1 MRRTNLSV
9 QYVLRAIQRR
19 WRLVAGIGLLTV
31 VAVGI
36 FVFGRK
42 HHAVPVRYRSIV
54 TERVGQT
61 PPKQKSTSKKKSNS
75 TSTTAPTA
83 NLVLSGPQ
91 KFALQRGLRDQA
103 LTRAR
108 LRANAG
114 IGFSAKLDDTQTVLS
129 LIVTAPTRLQAQTV
143 ARDWATVFTN
153 ARKANARAEI
163 IKQRL
168 QLQRHVA
175 TLHNELVRVDAQLV
189 KLMPIVYHGIL
200 RFDAPNGNLRSG
212 KNATVGPPPVPEQ
225 GSVHALNLAFERIQL
240 LSAVETFGQQAAADR
255 LLAVT
260 TKGVFATI
268 LSQSPPVR
276 VAKVQATT
284 LPALGGLF
292 GGLLFALAAALLVD
306 RADRTIRDPE
316 EAALTFAAPVLS
328 IIPADGDEFAV
339 VAEPNSLAAEAYR
352 GLAAMS
358 IATDRLPKAMMVS
371 SPTGDAHAQ
380 VAANFAAALSRLGL
394 KVALMA
400 MSVEQDWF
408 LEAFTSTGTGMVRLP
423 ELLQRAQSGTLP
435 TGWRDGLPATEFAP
449 NLVVVPPADEPLLHL
464 PIDGLP
470 ALLQELADGGV
481 DVTVIAGPPM
491 LEEADATIVA
501 WATRN
506 VLWAI
511 IPGEVTRAEARAA
524 ASRMELAG
532 VTPFGVVMVEP
543 QTIGV

>member
-1 MRRTNLSV
+1 
-9 QYVLRAIQRR
+9 
-19 WRLVAGIGLLTV
+19 LLTV

-42 HHAVPVRYRSIV
+42 HHTVPVRYRSIV
-54 TERVGQT
+54 TERVGNA
-61 PPKQKSTSKKKSNS
+61 PPKQKNSTSKKKSKSS
-75 TSTTAPTA
+75 TSTTLPTV
-83 NLVLSGPQ
+83 NIVLSGPQ
-91 KFALQRGLRDQA
+91 KFALQRGLRDLA
-103 LTRAR
+103 LTKSH
-108 LRANAG
+108 LRTNAG
-114 IGFSAKLDDTQTVLS
+114 IGFNAKLDATQSVLS
-129 LIVTAPTRLQAQTV
+129 LIVTAPTRLEAQSV
-143 ARDWATVFTN
+143 AHSWATVFSN
-153 ARKANARAEI
+153 ARKANARAAGF
-163 IKQRL
+163 RY
-168 QLQRHVA
+168 RHQVQTKVG
-175 TLHNELVRVDAQLV
+175 TLHTELVKVDAQLI

-200 RFDAPNGNLRSG
+200 RFDAPNGNLKAT
-212 KNATVGPPPVPEQ
+212 KNGAAAPPPVPEQ

-240 LSAVETFGQQAAADR
+240 LAAVEKFGQLAASQKFSS
-255 LLAVT
+255 LANT
-260 TKGVFATI
+260 TVATI
-268 LSQSPPVR
+268 LSQTPPTR

-292 GGLLFALAAALLVD
+292 GGLLFALGAALLVD

-408 LEAFTSTGTGMVRLP
+408 LEAFTSTGAGMVRLP
-423 ELLQRAQSGTLP
+423 ELLLRAQSGTLP
-435 TGWRDGLPATEFAP
+435 SGWREELPATEFAP

>member
-1 MRRTNLSV
+1 M
-9 QYVLRAIQRR
+9 
-19 WRLVAGIGLLTV
+19 LTV

-42 HHAVPVRYRSIV
+42 HHTQPVRYRSIV
-54 TERVGQT
+54 TERVAQP
-61 PPKQKSTSKKKSNS
+61 PPKDKSVSKKKS
-75 TSTTAPTA
+75 TTTTTAPPV

-91 KFALQRGLRDQA
+91 KFALQRPLRDLA
-103 LTRAR
+103 LQKSH
-108 LRANAG
+108 LRVNAG
-114 IGFSAKLDDTQTVLS
+114 LGFTARLDDTGSVLS
-129 LIVTAPTRLQAQTV
+129 LSVTAPTRLQAQTV
-143 ARDWATVFTN
+143 ARNWANAFTN
-153 ARKANARAEI
+153 GRKLSARRQL
-163 IKQRL
+163 IKR
-168 QLQRHVA
+168 RHQVQVHVG
-175 TLHNELVRVDAQLV
+175 TLHTELQRVDAQLV

-212 KNATVGPPPVPEQ
+212 KNGASGPPPVPEQ

-240 LSAVETFGQQAAADR
+240 LSAIEKFGQEAAADR
-255 LLAVT
+255 FAALT
-260 TKGVFATI
+260 TNVYAQIIAQT
-268 LSQSPPVR
+268 PPTR

-316 EAALTFAAPVLS
+316 EAALTFSAPVLS

-408 LEAFTSTGTGMVRLP
+408 LEAFTSTGAGMVRLP
-423 ELLQRAQSGTLP
+423 ELLTRAQTGTLP
-435 TGWRDGLPATEFAP
+435 AGWRDGLPVTEFAP

>member
-1 MRRTNLSV
+1 
-9 QYVLRAIQRR
+9 
-19 WRLVAGIGLLTV
+19 LLTV

-42 HHAVPVRYRSIV
+42 HRTEPVRYRSIV
-54 TERVGQT
+54 SERVAQP
-61 PPKQKSTSKKKSNS
+61 PPKDKSASKKKST
-75 TSTTAPTA
+75 TSTTAPPV

-91 KFALQRGLRDQA
+91 KFALQRGLVA
-103 LTRAR
+103 LALKKSH
-108 LRANAG
+108 LRVNAG
-114 IGFSAKLDDTQTVLS
+114 IGFAARLDDTGSVMS
-129 LIVTAPTRLQAQTV
+129 MIVTAPTRLQAKTV
-143 ARDWATVFTN
+143 ARNWASVFASARREN
-153 ARKANARAEI
+153 ARRLI
-163 IKQRL
+163 VKQRHNVTVHVTTL
-168 QLQRHVA
+168 HTELQRI
-175 TLHNELVRVDAQLV
+175 DAQLV
-189 KLMPIVYHGIL
+189 KLMPIVYHGVL
-200 RFDAPNGNLRSG
+200 RYDAPNGSLRSG
-212 KNATVGPPPVPEQ
+212 KNGTVGPPPVPEQ

-240 LSAVETFGQQAAADR
+240 LSAIEKFGQEAAAQR
-255 LLAVT
+255 LEVVST
-260 TKGVFATI
+260 NGVYATI
-268 LSQSPPVR
+268 ISQTPPVR

-292 GGLLFALAAALLVD
+292 GGLLFALGAALLVD

-316 EAALTFAAPVLS
+316 EAALTFSAPVLS

-408 LEAFTSTGTGMVRLP
+408 LEAFTSTGVGMVRLP
-423 ELLQRAQSGTLP
+423 ELLTRAQSGTLP
-435 TGWRDGLPATEFAP
+435 AGWRDGLPVTEFAP